1 MTIPEGC
8 RYGEHPSPSWPVYD
22 ARSIYLCRVCEHCEA
37 EKLSE
42 FRPEI
47 LTGYDESDVDEPID
61 PDGPEFD
68 EDSIPY

>member
-1 MTIPEGC
+1 
-8 RYGEHPSPSWPVYD
+8 
-22 ARSIYLCRVCEHCEA
+22 VCEHCEA